1 MLVLTRKT
9 QEQIQVGD
17 NIIITIVRVT
27 GQSVRVGI
35 QAPQSVR
42 VVRGE
47 LLGKP
52 PKTSLPLVAS
62 DHATS
67 DNVTLTTPAE
77 HMMNDAA
84 ESVLTH
90 AAPLASRC
98 RNRLTMASTASMPS
112 EKPAESKSCVE
123 DRCRVPGASL
133 APVIRR
139 PQRLGPASLGSMC
152 RMR

>member
-9 QEQIQVGD
+9 QQQIQIGN
-17 NIIITIVRVT
+17 NITITIVRVT

-35 QAPQSVR
+35 EAPEEVR

-47 LLGKP
+47 LVGKP
-52 PKTSLPLVAS
+52 PKGSQT
-62 DHATS
+62 
-67 DNVTLTTPAE
+67 VTV
-77 HMMNDAA
+77 A
-84 ESVLTH
+84 ESVPDAYGNTSSSIASEAPASLAH

-98 RNRLTMASTASMPS
+98 RSRLLMPTPASVATETQMEPTT
-112 EKPAESKSCVE
+112 CME
-123 DRCRVPGASL
+123 DRRRVPGASF

-139 PQRLGPASLGSMC
+139 PQRLGPASLGKMC